1 MFINKFIN
9 SERKYAPKQLGD
21 IIFPNS
27 NVKNVVTAY
36 ASGEV
41 TRPLILCGRNGTGK
55 SLIAKLIPKAI
66 EGMDKVVTT
75 YIQPYELNTDREVD
89 KLFTRNK
96 QFDNLFTTNGQ
107 RYSYYVI
114 EEMNVCIGGRNSFRT
129 AIDNYSGVDLTIITT
144 NEVAR
149 IDKGI
154 RSRCEELEVPAC
166 TPEVFFPF
174 AKNIMEKEGVDISDA
189 ALLETLE
196 AVYDEKPDNRR
207 YYQEIDRLFREW
219 HLANGGTQYEKVELE
234 VSI

>member
-1 MFINKFIN
+1 MNMFIQKFIN
-9 SERKYAPKQLGD
+9 SELKYKPKQIGD
-21 IIFPNS
+21 LIFPNI

-36 ASGEV
+36 ASGQV

-55 SLIAKLIPKAI
+55 SLIAGLLPKAI
-66 EGMDKVVTT
+66 EGIDRVMTT
-75 YIQPYELNTDREVD
+75 YIKPYELNTDKEVD
-89 KLFTRNK
+89 KLFTRSK

-107 RYSYYVI
+107 RFSYYVI
-114 EEMNVCIGGRNSFRT
+114 EEMNCCIGGRNSFRT
-129 AIDNYSGVDLTIITT
+129 ALDNYTGVDLTIITT

-174 AKNIMEKEGVDISDA
+174 AKKIMEKEGVEISDE
-189 ALLETLE
+189 ALLEALE
-196 AVYDEKPDNRR
+196 AVYEEKPDNRR

-219 HLANGGTQYEKVELE
+219 HLSNGGTQYEKTE
-234 VSI
+234 